1 VCEHCGLIVRRLLDV
16 RACELI
22 VVDLEP
28 SVDEDGRQHWPVHDC
43 RPGLFAP
50 ADVQP
55 SEEYL

>member
-1 VCEHCGLIVRRLLDV
+1 V